1 MKNYGKKTALFLAAG
16 LLAAGCGQGKNVDGA
31 GESQVS
37 VYSAPE
43 VSVSVE
49 EVSPEGAVLTVQNSG
64 PVISG
69 SSPYY
74 IQYQEDDSWN
84 WAEYLD
90 PEGERAWTEPLYEI
104 EKEFQLELDWKEMY
118 GSLEPGRY
126 RVLYPCTV
134 EGQDEQ
140 VYLAAEFQ
148 IEEKQ

>member
-16 LLAAGCGQGKNVDGA
+16 LLAAGCGQGKNVGGA

-37 VYSAPE
+37 VYSASE

-90 PEGERAWTEPLYEI
+90 PEGERAWTEPLYKI
-104 EKEFQLELDWKEMY
+104 EKEFQLELNWKGMY

-134 EGQDEQ
+134 EGQEEQ
-140 VYLAAEFQ
+140 VYLAAEFE
-148 IEEKQ
+148 IEAE